1 MTIFEESRR
10 MLSNR
15 DATQLIKAIVE
26 HQMEIVGP
34 LAIEQAN
41 KVSGIQ
47 VSGDLQSVSVSGEV
61 IDTLKKL
68 VDQYEELFGQASVEV
83 CKDAI
88 KEILPQLS
96 QRDLPDFLK

>member
-1 MTIFEESRR
+1 M
-10 MLSNR
+10 SNR